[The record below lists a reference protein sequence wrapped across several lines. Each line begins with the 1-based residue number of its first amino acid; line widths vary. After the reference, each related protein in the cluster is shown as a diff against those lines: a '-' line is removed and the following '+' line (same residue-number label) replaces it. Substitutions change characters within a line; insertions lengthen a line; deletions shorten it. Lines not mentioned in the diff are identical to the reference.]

1 MALLVWDVSY
11 APCVQGRSQS
21 RPKHTFKLL
30 HLHVLRPGSLSIRN
44 KVQHTAAVLH
54 ICVMS
59 SHRAVTGDRGLHLL
73 SLCPFSDDVE

>member
-1 MALLVWDVSY
+1 MIPLVWDVSY

-30 HLHVLRPGSLSIRN
+30 HLHVLRPGSLRIRN

-54 ICVMS
+54 IYN
-59 SHRAVTGDRGLHLL
+59 HRVVTGDRGLHLL